1 LQAVVENEDIL
12 VNVENGV
19 GLVTLNRPKAI
30 NSLTHGMVTDLE
42 KALRNWENDDSVHT
56 VLLSG
61 SGERGLCAGGDVI
74 AIYHSAKGDGAEA
87 RSFWHDEYVLNAYI
101 ADYPKTYVAIMD
113 GIVMGGG
120 VGVAAHGSVRIVTD
134 TTKMGMPEVGI
145 GLIPDVGGT
154 YLLSRA
160 PGRLG
165 LHVALTGAPFSGA
178 DAIAMGFAD
187 HFVPHEK
194 LDEFTAAI
202 VADGV
207 DAALATFAI
216 EPPASA
222 LLAQRRWI
230 DECYAGDTVV
240 DIIAE
245 LRGHDGGPAIDAA
258 NYIAT
263 RSPIALAVALEA
275 VRRAGQLDT
284 LKDVLRQEF
293 RTSCGAL
300 RSHDLVEGI
309 RAQLVDKDRTPKWS
323 PSTLALCSEDAVE
336 AYFASADP
344 DLTFP
349 E

>member
-1 LQAVVENEDIL
+1 MAENEDIL

-42 KALRNWENDDSVHT
+42 KALRNWANDDSVHT

-74 AIYHSAKGDGAEA
+74 AIYHSAKGNGAEA
-87 RSFWHDEYVLNAYI
+87 RSFWHDEYILNAYI

-216 EPPASA
+216 EPPASP

-245 LRGHDGGPAIDAA
+245 LRGHDAGPAIDAA
-258 NYIAT
+258 NYIAS

-309 RAQLVDKDRTPKWS
+309 RAQLVDKDRNPKWS

-336 AYFASADP
+336 TYFASADP
-344 DLTFP
+344 DLAFP